1 MGARAR
7 VLPLLLLAL
16 LAAQGAQAQGRREVP
31 LRVFRSEAQAHA
43 YLMRQAENGLE
54 AIGREMRA
62 VGCTPEEE
70 PKQLQLRCRTHEL
83 NSVVLVDFSRR
94 QLVWV
99 DSAMDPLR
107 TGSGVQRVGDAL
119 YVMREGELARVDL
132 SGPTARVSDV
142 QQTRLT
148 PDDWSDD
155 TSDEVTAWGNIVV
168 TFDHN
173 RRTHAVLR
181 TFVSDANG
189 HLVPRDTLIVTGDP
203 PVRLDNLATRVRGRT
218 LLLYTSWPVLWEFD
232 ESSWLVALS
241 AALPDGQPVIVP
253 SPGWFA
259 RVHRPVSGVDPTD
272 ALNHVHVLVRCDL
285 GTAPLACTSTMVMA
299 GATRRYEFTDRAL
312 EIESVVQRGALQ
324 VRLPYAD
331 VAPRAFLDAGDTSTR
346 VVRVAGPYRI
356 TTTREYAPQRGDSS
370 AGIVDTVSIVQPGTS
385 RSWRVVVPHHVER
398 AVALGSRL
406 LLIGAAKG
414 EVRASL
420 LRMAASAQIVDE
432 LRLSNAGA
440 DFGNAVLTVHQ
451 LGSANAPQYRVGYT
465 VVDFTAD
472 TLSNPLDA
480 HNAVW
485 YLEVKEDRLESLGML
500 RASARTFSEE
510 AEVFTARM
518 RLGESQAMLVGDR
531 VFAIFHTEL
540 VEGRIVNGR
549 VQEVARLR
557 LFPEKPPEQ

>member
-1 MGARAR
+1 MGRR
-7 VLPLLLLAL
+7 VRVLLLLIL
-16 LAAQGAQAQGRREVP
+16 GFLSAQDAPAQPRREVP

-62 VGCTPEEE
+62 LGCTPEED
-70 PKQLQLRCRTHEL
+70 PSQYRLRCRTHEL
-83 NSVVLVDFSRR
+83 NSVVLVSFSRR

-107 TGSGVQRVGDAL
+107 TGSGVQRAGDAL
-119 YVMREGELARVDL
+119 YVMREGQLARVDL
-132 SGPTARVSDV
+132 SGPMARVSDV

-155 TSDEVTAWGNIVV
+155 TSDEVTTWGNVVV

-181 TFVSDANG
+181 TFIADANG
-189 HLVPRDTLIVTGDP
+189 RLVPRDTLIVTGDP

-241 AALPDGQPVIVP
+241 TALPDGQPVIVP
-253 SPGWFA
+253 APGWFA
-259 RVHRPVSGVDPTD
+259 QVHRPVSGVETTD

-285 GTAPLACTSTMVMA
+285 GTAPLACTSTMVMGA
-299 GATRRYEFTDRAL
+299 ATRRYEFTDRAL
-312 EIESVVQRGALQ
+312 EIETEVQRGALH
-324 VRLPYAD
+324 VHLPYAGA
-331 VAPRAFLDAGDTSTR
+331 APRAFLDAGDSSTR

-356 TTTREYAPQRGDSS
+356 TTSREYAPRGDTS
-370 AGIVDTVSIVQPGTS
+370 AALADTVAIARTGTS

-398 AVALGSRL
+398 AVLLGSRL
-406 LLIGAAKG
+406 LLIGPARG

-420 LRMAASAQIVDE
+420 LRMGDSAEIVQE
-432 LRLSNAGA
+432 LRLPEAGG
-440 DFGNAVLTVHQ
+440 DRGNVVLTAHQ
-451 LGSANAPQYRVGYT
+451 LGSANAPQFRVGYT
-465 VVDFTAD
+465 VADFTAD
-472 TLSNPLDA
+472 SLRNQFRA
-480 HNAVW
+480 HNAIW
-485 YLEVKEDRLESLGML
+485 YFDVREDRMESLGLL
-500 RASARTFSEE
+500 RASANTFSRE
-510 AEVFTARM
+510 AKVFPTKM

-531 VFAIFHTEL
+531 VFAIFHREL
-540 VEGRIVNGR
+540 VEGRVVNGR
-549 VQEVARLR
+549 VQEVARMELV
-557 LFPEKPPEQ
+557 PE